1 MPGDQ
6 IRRRGLGLTYLELL
20 VAMTVLAILA
30 TVALPL
36 ARWDQKRRDEARLR
50 TSLRIMRGAI
60 DKYKEYTDEGLI
72 IQTDVEQKGYP
83 LTMEELI
90 EGVDVGDPESPESK
104 KIKFLQRIPVDPMTG
119 EVEWGLRSYQDDWD
133 SDSWGGENVYDVYS
147 LSDRRALNG
156 TYYRDW

>member
-1 MPGDQ
+1 M
-6 IRRRGLGLTYLELL
+6 
-20 VAMTVLAILA
+20 AVLAILA

-50 TSLRIMRGAI
+50 TSMRMMRDAI
-60 DKYKEYTDEGLI
+60 DKYKEYTDQGLI
-72 IQTDVEQKGYP
+72 IQSDVEQKGYP
-83 LTMEELI
+83 LTLEELI

-133 SDSWGGENVYDVYS
+133 SDSWGGENVYDIYS
-147 LSDRRALNG
+147 LSDRRALDG